1 MMVDGRCRDFET
13 MGGERVEQL
22 AIGSRLLNCN
32 IIYDVFFCEAGER
45 IRN

>member
-22 AIGSRLLNCN
+22 AIGSRLLNRN